1 MLGTPTSVRTT
12 EIQWGGRSSKWNN
25 YLITTE
31 FIHRKT
37 YSRQKMIKNIFGH
50 AVLYW
55 LLMIA
60 LFAPRVLLDATF
72 NALSCLRL
80 SFSKLPEF
88 FQYTRSKFDRNY
100 VRRSHFS
107 PVQPCSHPD
116 VHWPVTGS
124 QVDPF
129 PHFPHAMEQAIPYV
143 WGGHSK
149 VLKKRPILECLE
161 FKKNDIITCKT
172 HSDAK

>member
-1 MLGTPTSVRTT
+1 MKQLSHYNRIHSQKN
-12 EIQWGGRSSKWNN
+12 IQWAENKS
-25 YLITTE
+25 LT
-31 FIHRKT
+31 
-37 YSRQKMIKNIFGH
+37 IKNIAGH

-60 LFAPRVLLDATF
+60 LFAPRVLHDATF

-116 VHWPVTGS
+116 VH
-124 QVDPF
+124 
-129 PHFPHAMEQAIPYV
+129 
-143 WGGHSK
+143 
-149 VLKKRPILECLE
+149 
-161 FKKNDIITCKT
+161 
-172 HSDAK
+172 

>member
-1 MLGTPTSVRTT
+1 MKQLSHYNRIHSQKN
-12 EIQWGGRSSKWNN
+12 IQQAENKS
-25 YLITTE
+25 LT
-31 FIHRKT
+31 
-37 YSRQKMIKNIFGH
+37 IKNIFGH

-60 LFAPRVLLDATF
+60 LFAPRVLHDATF

-161 FKKNDIITCKT
+161 FEKNDIITCKT